1 MPLSGG
7 LMQYLPLTS
16 ADWQLFLKWAA
27 TEGWT
32 IPSQELGLFQDQWR
46 RCFFVLY
53 AAGIARGFVSAVAY
67 EESGWIGNLLVGSA
81 YRGRGYGATLFDFA
95 LALLRQTG
103 LQRIWLTASEAG
115 LPIYQR
121 RGFVTVDRVDRW
133 CGRGQG
139 LMEFSRQV
147 ATAELIDLDH
157 CCWGE
162 SRAALLSLLA
172 NQAEICGSVKNMAL
186 LQPSAS
192 GWQLGPWLAPP
203 RYSQQNSLTLQ
214 EALAK
219 TPAGTGLLTDVL
231 ASADIE
237 TCLHNSGF
245 TKLGSNV
252 LMCLST
258 QTPCLQGV
266 VALAS
271 LGSIG

>member
-1 MPLSGG
+1 
-7 LMQYLPLTS
+7 MQFLPMKS

-27 TEGWT
+27 IERWT
-32 IPSQELGLFQDQWR
+32 IPSQELRLFQEQWR
-46 RCFFVLY
+46 HCFFVLH
-53 AAGIARGFVSAVAY
+53 AEGKVTGFVSAVAY

-81 YRGRGYGATLFDFA
+81 YRGLGYGAALFDFA
-95 LALLRQTG
+95 LALLRQAG
-103 LQRIWLTASEAG
+103 LKRIWLTASKTG

-121 RGFVTVDRVDRW
+121 RGFVTLDRVDRW
-133 CGRGQG
+133 YGRGQG
-139 LMEFSRQV
+139 LVESSQQL
-147 ATAELIDLDH
+147 ATTELIDLDQR
-157 CCWGE
+157 CWGE
-162 SRAALLSLLA
+162 SRASLLTVLA
-172 NQAEICGSVKNMAL
+172 NQAEICGSDKNMAL

-192 GWQLGPWLAPP
+192 GWHLGPWLAPP
-203 RYSQQNSLTLQ
+203 RYSQHSHLTLQ

-237 TCLHNSGF
+237 VYLHNSGF
-245 TKLGSNV
+245 SKLGSNV

>member
-1 MPLSGG
+1 
-7 LMQYLPLTS
+7 MQFLPMKS

-27 TEGWT
+27 TERWT
-32 IPSQELGLFQDQWR
+32 IPSQELRLFQEQWR
-46 RCFFVLY
+46 HCFFVLH
-53 AAGIARGFVSAVAY
+53 AEGKVTGFISAVAY

-81 YRGRGYGATLFDFA
+81 YRGLGYGSALFDFA
-95 LALLRQTG
+95 LASLRQAG
-103 LQRIWLTASEAG
+103 LKRIWLTASKTG

-121 RGFVTVDRVDRW
+121 RGFVTLDRVDRW

-139 LMEFSRQV
+139 LLELSQRL
-147 ATAELIDLDH
+147 ATTELIDLDRN
-157 CCWGE
+157 CWGE

-172 NQAEICGSVKNMAL
+172 NQAEICGSDKNMAL

-192 GWQLGPWLAPP
+192 AWQLGPWLAPP
-203 RYSQQNSLTLQ
+203 HDSQQNRLTLQ

-219 TPAGTGLLTDVL
+219 TPAGAGLLTDVL
-231 ASADIE
+231 ASAGME
-237 TCLHNSGF
+237 ACLHLAGF
-245 TKLGSNV
+245 NKSGSNL